1 VRLYLIR
8 HQNKI
13 HLVVNNSKAQ
23 FVRFVLYILLFQ
35 CLIICLV
42 NESANGQTPGNP
54 TQIALRIVKRQ
65 AVLLDSTHQ
74 LLVVFNETPEHN
86 SAVLVAMEKKN
97 KVWRVISAPM
107 PVGIGRKGFAAPHA
121 KREGDQFS
129 PTGFFSLGQLF
140 CYDKV
145 VNTRM
150 PYIQTTSEDKW
161 IDDPN
166 SVDYNRHIRGETK
179 ANSYEILKIS
189 SDEYK
194 YCLVVEYNRNP
205 VVKGMG
211 SAIFLHLSEGEKPN
225 PSAGCVVLTQK
236 DMEGLLKW
244 MNLESKPSILMGN
257 EKVLMDRIR
266 TR

>member
-1 VRLYLIR
+1 M
-8 HQNKI
+8 
-13 HLVVNNSKAQ
+13 
-23 FVRFVLYILLFQ
+23 RFILHILLFQ
-35 CLIICLV
+35 CLLICQFNKPV
-42 NESANGQTPGNP
+42 KGQTPVNSSEK
-54 TQIALRIVKRQ
+54 ALRIVKLN
-65 AVLLDSTHQ
+65 AVLLDSIHQ
-74 LLVVFNETPEHN
+74 VLVVFNETPEQN
-86 SAVLVAMEKKN
+86 SAVLVAMEKRN
-97 KVWRVISAPM
+97 KVWRMISAPM

-121 KREGDQFS
+121 KREGDQQS
-129 PTGFFSLGQLF
+129 PTGFFRLGQLF

-150 PYIQTTSEDKW
+150 PFIQTTSEDKW

-166 SVDYNRHIRGETK
+166 SADYNLHIRGETAAK
-179 ANSYEILKIS
+179 SYENLKIR

-194 YCLVVEYNRNP
+194 YCMVVEYNMNP

-236 DMEGLLKW
+236 DMKGLLKW
-244 MNLESKPSILMGN
+244 MKPESKPSILMGN
-257 EKVLMDRIR
+257 EKVLMSGMQ